1 MRLLTNKRRLRRLE
15 IALADPWPLGT
26 FKSSLRRRLV
36 NWFHRHARDLPWR
49 KTRDPYAI
57 WVSEIMLQQT
67 QVATVL
73 PYYERFLARF
83 PSVCVLA
90 AADEHDL
97 LRLWEGLGYYRRA
110 RQMHAAARKIVADH
124 GGIFPRD
131 LHSIRALP
139 GIGRYTAGA
148 IASFAFDSR
157 EPILEANTIRLFSR
171 LLAYRGDTASAA
183 GQKLLWRAAE
193 TILPR
198 RGSGAINQALM
209 ELGSQV
215 CTTRRPACDLCPLAY
230 VCQTRRDGLQGS
242 IPSPRAKPR
251 IEQVREAAV
260 VVRRGGKLL
269 LLRRG
274 ETKRWAG
281 LWDFPRFEIQSNNN
295 SQLARELTA
304 NVRRLTAIAVSAPRL
319 VTVIHHGVTRFRIRL
334 DCFEAHAA
342 SSNDKGHTVLLDSS
356 MADHRWIEPAELSQ
370 FALSTPAR
378 RLATHLVNA
387 TNMSRP
393 QWAEAR

>member
-1 MRLLTNKRRLRRLE
+1 MRLLTNKQRSRSLE
-15 IALADPWPLGT
+15 IALADPWPPGT
-26 FKSSLRRRLV
+26 FKSSLRRRLLA
-36 NWFHRHARDLPWR
+36 WFQHVVRDLPWR

-67 QVATVL
+67 QVATVV

-83 PSVCVLA
+83 PTVGDLA

-110 RQMHAAARKIVADH
+110 RQMHTAAKRIIAEH
-124 GGIFPRD
+124 GGGVPSDVQEI
-131 LHSIRALP
+131 HNLP

-148 IASFAFDSR
+148 IASFAFDER

-193 TILPR
+193 AILPR

-215 CTTRRPACDLCPLAY
+215 CTSREPACDRCPLAY
-230 VCQTRRDGLQGS
+230 LCPTRRDGLQGS

-251 IEQVREAAV
+251 TEQVREAAV
-260 VVRRGGKLL
+260 VVRRGEKLL
-269 LLRRG
+269 LIRRG

-281 LWDFPRFEIQSNNN
+281 LWDFPRFEIQSANG
-295 SQLARELTA
+295 SRLEREVID
-304 NVRRLTAIAVSAPRL
+304 NVGRLTAIAVKVPKL
-319 VTVIHHGVTRFRIRL
+319 LTVIHHGVTRFRIRL
-334 DCFEAHAA
+334 ECFEASAA
-342 SSNDKGHTVLLDSS
+342 SSDGERHVVSHDASIT
-356 MADHRWIEPAELSQ
+356 DHRWIEPAELSQ

-378 RLATHLVNA
+378 AWRRT
-387 TNMSRP
+387 
-393 QWAEAR
+393 